1 MPEPLE
7 PVPLVDLPLLEVVGD
22 DDIVYVEDV
31 AGDRSCY
38 TTAKRLATRTYTHD
52 QSTPSTLWSITHNLG
67 KRPSVTVV
75 DTAGKVWIGVVQFV
89 SDNVLTVSFNNAFSG
104 KAYLN

>member
-1 MPEPLE
+1 M
-7 PVPLVDLPLLEVVGD
+7 PLVDLPLLEVVGG

-38 TTAKRLATRTYTHD
+38 TTVKRLAARTYTHD
-52 QSTPSTLWSITHNLG
+52 QSSPTTTWTVTHNLG
-67 KRPSVTVV
+67 KRPSVTVI
-75 DTAGKVWIGVVQFV
+75 DTSGQVWIGKVEYL
-89 SDNVLTVSFNNAFSG
+89 SDNAVRLSFNAAFAG